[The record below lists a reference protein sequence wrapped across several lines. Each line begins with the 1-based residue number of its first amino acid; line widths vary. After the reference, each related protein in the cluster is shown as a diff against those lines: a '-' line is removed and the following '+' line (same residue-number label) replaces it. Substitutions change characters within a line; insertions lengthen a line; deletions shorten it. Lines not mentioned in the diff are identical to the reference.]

1 VSDQH
6 PTVPTW
12 TPEAPP
18 PPRRRRLGPGL
29 LAAVIAVVLAFGGV
43 GLFAV
48 RQMAGTTQGA
58 ASPEA
63 AAAGLLT
70 ALGSQD
76 LDRAA
81 GYLQEQE
88 RLLLATY
95 GERVTG
101 LLARGVAAPGGQA
114 SSGIQLTARDI
125 RFRRVAGIGGA
136 EVAVVELAGGTVGG
150 RDANGAK
157 LELPVEEL
165 NRRLI
170 DQTRGA
176 VQSLRAVAVRSDDRW
191 RVSLLAS
198 AAEHGRLAA
207 GAAEP
212 DWDQLGPAGLP
223 DPAGAAS
230 PEAAVRSLAEAAA
243 DGQLAAVERLT
254 PAECQVLTAYRSLLA
269 GEGGTSPRRAVRV
282 EGLQT
287 RTEQVTG
294 EVARVH
300 ATGGRLL
307 GSLVGGAVDLRQA
320 GEAGEQAPYVVA
332 IRQGET
338 WYPSLEFTAVDWM
351 LNQAERERP

>member
-18 PPRRRRLGPGL
+18 ARRRRVGPGL
-29 LAAVIAVVLAFGGV
+29 VAGLIAVVLAFGGV
-43 GLFAV
+43 GLFAA
-48 RQMAGTTQGA
+48 RQMAAGA
-58 ASPEA
+58 DGASSPEA

-76 LDRAA
+76 LDKAA
-81 GYLQEQE
+81 DYLEGQE

-95 GERVTG
+95 GERITG
-101 LLARGVAAPGGQA
+101 LLARGVARPGGPA
-114 SSGIQLTARDI
+114 PSGVQLTARDV
-125 RFRRVAGIGGA
+125 RFRRVAGLGGTD
-136 EVAVVELAGGTVGG
+136 VAVVELVGGTIGG
-150 RDANGAK
+150 RDERGGK

-170 DQTRGA
+170 DGSKGA
-176 VQSLRAVAVRSDDRW
+176 VHALRAVAIRDGDRW

-198 AAEHGRLAA
+198 AAEHARLAA

-212 DWDQLGPAGLP
+212 DWDQLAAGLP

-230 PEAAVRSLAEAAA
+230 PEAAVRGLADAAA
-243 DGQLAAVERLT
+243 GGHLAAIERLA
-254 PAECQVLTAYRSLLA
+254 PAECRVLTAYQPLLA
-269 GEGGTSPRRAVRV
+269 GRDASPPKRAVRV
-282 EGLQT
+282 EGLET
-287 RTEQVTG
+287 RTEQVTA

-300 ATGGRLL
+300 ATGGRLI
-307 GSLVGGAVDLRQA
+307 GAMFDEVVDLGQA
-320 GEAGEQAPYVVA
+320 GEDRPYVVA

-351 LNQAERERP
+351 LEQAERERP